1 MNFIQR
7 YNEIL
12 QKVLKLDK
20 EYDHRVVAP
29 FLTISLLLKGSKV
42 YPYGYAAPFNRYRNN
57 WLYY

>member
-29 FLTISLLLKGSKV
+29 FLTISLLL
-42 YPYGYAAPFNRYRNN
+42 
-57 WLYY
+57 